1 MLRQTKLLV
10 PLLLLGLIGCATDAL
25 ETGYKP
31 KPLKDS
37 PAMRRS
43 YYALPFTAEAR
54 APQLEKEQEFEARRP
69 RPGY

>member
-1 MLRQTKLLV
+1 MIRSIKLLFLAGMLV
-10 PLLLLGLIGCATDAL
+10 VTGCGTAAL

-31 KPLKDS
+31 RPLKDS

-43 YYALPFTAEAR
+43 YYASPFSPEAK
-54 APQLEKEQEFEARRP
+54 APAMEREQEFEARRP

>member
-1 MLRQTKLLV
+1 MKLMPLV
-10 PLLLLGLIGCATDAL
+10 ALLGVVGCGTDAL

-31 KPLKDS
+31 RPLKDS

-43 YYALPFTAEAR
+43 YYALPFTAEAK
-54 APQLEKEQEFEARRP
+54 APQLEREQEFEARRP